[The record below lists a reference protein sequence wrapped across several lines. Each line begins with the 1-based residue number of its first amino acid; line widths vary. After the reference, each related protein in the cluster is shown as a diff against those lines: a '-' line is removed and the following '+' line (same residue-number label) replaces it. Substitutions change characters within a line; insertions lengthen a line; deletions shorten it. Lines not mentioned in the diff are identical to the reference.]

1 MSETEKRKTENRR
14 PAGNGRSASQG
25 SSRTNSGRSRGEA
38 ERRTYSGTRSDTGR
52 RTTGGNRSDSERRTT
67 SGTRGGSERRTSG
80 SSKGEYSRSEYSRSE
95 YSVKSSSG
103 NNRAHKGK
111 RTREAQVKRQK
122 ILLLIWLCFLVI
134 VLVGVV
140 LFIKNK
146 DAILDDL
153 GWGKQ
158 TIYEVDADPEIN
170 QLVRNYY
177 TAYAA
182 CDQKTLQS
190 LVVDA
195 TQFDDM
201 SILEKKA
208 EIVTAYDNLKV
219 YTIPGL
225 TEDAKVVYVLS
236 NLSIVNVIS
245 KPLDISKPPLY
256 VVKKEGGYLIDNTTL
271 SSDVQN
277 LFESL
282 NQKEDIQ
289 KLMQQVKDDQQK
301 CAAEDETFKDFYE
314 RLWK

>member
-1 MSETEKRKTENRR
+1 MSETDKRKTENMRS
-14 PAGNGRSASQG
+14 AGSSRSASGSRSSG
-25 SSRTNSGRSRGEA
+25 SSRTNSERSRSEA
-38 ERRTYSGTRSDTGR
+38 TRKAAGQSRSNSG
-52 RTTGGNRSDSERRTT
+52 RTT
-67 SGTRGGSERRTSG
+67 SGGNRNGSERRPTG
-80 SSKGEYSRSEYSRSE
+80 SSRSRNSRSEYSRSE
-95 YSVKSSSG
+95 YSGRNSSG
-103 NNRAHKGK
+103 NHSPRKGK

-122 ILLLIWLCFLVI
+122 TLLLIWFCFLVI
-134 VLVGVV
+134 VLAGVI

-170 QLVRNYY
+170 QLIRNYY
-177 TAYAA
+177 TAYAS

-190 LVVDA
+190 LVVDP

-219 YTIPGL
+219 YTIPGIA
-225 TEDAKVVYVLS
+225 ENEKVVYVLS

>member
-1 MSETEKRKTENRR
+1 MSETDKKKTENRR
-14 PAGNGRSASQG
+14 STGSSHSASGTRSSG
-25 SSRTNSGRSRGEA
+25 SSRTDSGRSRGDSA
-38 ERRTYSGTRSDTGR
+38 P
-52 RTTGGNRSDSERRTT
+52 RTTGGTRSSSGSSRSNSGRTT
-67 SGTRGGSERRTSG
+67 SGGTRNGSERRTSG
-80 SSKGEYSRSEYSRSE
+80 SGRSEYSRSE
-95 YSVKSSSG
+95 YSRNEYSGRSSSG
-103 NNRAHKGK
+103 TSRPRKGK

-122 ILLLIWLCFLVI
+122 TLLLIWLCFLVI
-134 VLVGVV
+134 VLAGVI

-170 QLVRNYY
+170 QLIRNYY
-177 TAYAA
+177 TAYAS

-190 LVVDA
+190 LVVDP

-225 TEDAKVVYVLS
+225 NENSKVVYVLS

>member
-1 MSETEKRKTENRR
+1 MNERERKTENRR
-14 PAGNGRSASQG
+14 PAGNSRSTSGSRSSG
-25 SSRTNSGRSRGEA
+25 SSRTNSGRSSKDAVRK
-38 ERRTYSGTRSDTGR
+38 TYASTRSASGRSGSAESRGDSQRKSSGSSRNEYVRNEYTGS
-52 RTTGGNRSDSERRTT
+52 RTNKSGGNR
-67 SGTRGGSERRTSG
+67 
-80 SSKGEYSRSEYSRSE
+80 
-95 YSVKSSSG
+95 
-103 NNRAHKGK
+103 KGK
-111 RTREAQVKRQK
+111 RSREAQVKRQK
-122 ILLLIWLCFLVI
+122 TLLLIWLCFLVI
-134 VLVGVV
+134 VLAGVI

-170 QLVRNYY
+170 QLIRNYY
-177 TAYAA
+177 TAYAS

-190 LVVDA
+190 LVIDP

-208 EIVTAYDNLKV
+208 EIVTSYDNLKV

-225 TEDAKVVYVLS
+225 TEDTKVVYVLS

-271 SSDVQN
+271 SSEVQN

>member
-1 MSETEKRKTENRR
+1 MSETDKRKTENRR
-14 PAGNGRSASQG
+14 STGSSRSASDTRSSG
-25 SSRTNSGRSRGEA
+25 SSRTNSGRSRGDSA
-38 ERRTYSGTRSDTGR
+38 P
-52 RTTGGNRSDSERRTT
+52 RTTGGTRSSSGSSRSNSGRTT
-67 SGTRGGSERRTSG
+67 SGGTRNGSERRTSG
-80 SSKGEYSRSEYSRSE
+80 SGRSEYSRNE
-95 YSVKSSSG
+95 YSGRSSSG
-103 NNRAHKGK
+103 TSRPRKGK

-122 ILLLIWLCFLVI
+122 TLLLIWLCFLVI
-134 VLVGVV
+134 VLAGVI

-170 QLVRNYY
+170 QLIRNYY
-177 TAYAA
+177 TAYAS

-190 LVVDA
+190 LVVDP

-225 TEDAKVVYVLS
+225 NENSKVVYVLS